1 MGCKEFMFPMV
12 FNDHPFLLALNNPPP
27 PGGLPLCTQFM
38 CAELRSQ
45 QSPIIWLKCFWI
57 MHIREKANCMIKL
70 GIWRQK
76 LGGTRMPTLATG
88 MMFKT
93 FAKSHHFSSWIWCNV
108 YMLAYNCSCRSS
120 HMRDNHNC
128 FSQTIFE
135 FTCRA
140 ITFYNT
146 MLRIFI
152 YVREGCKSWSIF
164 YPTLILLQC
173 IYIFTLTRGQ
183 CKYLSNT
190 LTQPLVIVLG
200 IISVNTKIVC
210 KVTLSLSLFE
220 HLMHKVQD

>member
-27 PGGLPLCTQFM
+27 PGGLPLCTQLM

-88 MMFKT
+88 IMFKT

-128 FSQTIFE
+128 FSLTIFE

-173 IYIFTLTRGQ
+173 IYIFYTYTR
-183 CKYLSNT
+183 
-190 LTQPLVIVLG
+190 PV
-200 IISVNTKIVC
+200 
-210 KVTLSLSLFE
+210 
-220 HLMHKVQD
+220 